1 MPRTNLASA
10 LQRLSDTS
18 RSARLA
24 GTDVDEA
31 VGRQRDFR
39 ASDEGLTRRQLLA
52 AGVVGTA
59 AASSVGQLIL
69 APRAGATPRPRS
81 QPTVAVIGAG
91 ISGMS
96 AAMTLRDAGF
106 DRVTVYEANSR
117 IGGRTFTR
125 ANDGF
130 FEPGQWAEWGGELI
144 DSTHKSVFALCRRYG
159 LSTVDLGG
167 HAQATNGA
175 EDVLWFAGGYYPW
188 NQAVADWKN
197 AGLEQLIQNQ
207 MSILPPYPWPFDAI
221 WSAEALALSRM
232 TIAEWIE
239 RFVPGGLTS
248 RLGRFIDVA
257 YAIEFGENVERQ
269 SVLNLLGLLGF
280 SNGGGKGGWWV
291 YGKSDERWKV
301 VGGNQ
306 QIALAQA
313 AELGIDRVALGYS
326 FLGARRTVNGRV
338 SLEFQTG
345 ARREVVTV
353 DRVVLALPL
362 GVMKRIK
369 SSGGFAGSGFE
380 TDVRKMGSIDALGFG
395 ADNKL
400 QLQIRDRFWTKPGI
414 WGNSNGE
421 SYSDTGYQEAW
432 AVTVGQPGA
441 TGIINNYTGGDVSR
455 QLNPA
460 VPFSDTNSASGGEYV
475 RAAARAFLGQ
485 IERVHPGMTDRWTGK
500 AMLSVWHVN
509 PYSWG
514 AYAYYPPGYCE
525 RYCTYERVAARP
537 FHFAGE
543 HVSQEAQGYIEGGA
557 IEGIRAAQE
566 IVADFV

>member
-1 MPRTNLASA
+1 MPRTTLASS
-10 LQRLSDTS
+10 LQRLADTC
-18 RSARLA
+18 RSAPLA
-24 GTDVDEA
+24 GADIDEA
-31 VGRQRDFR
+31 IGLQRDFL
-39 ASDEGLTRRQLLA
+39 STDEGFTRRQLLA

-69 APRAGATPRPRS
+69 AGRASATPRPRS
-81 QPTVAVIGAG
+81 QPTIAVVGAG

-106 DRVTVYEANSR
+106 TRVAVYEANSR

-125 ANDGF
+125 SNDGF

-144 DSTHKSVFALCRRYG
+144 DSNHKTVFALCRRYG
-159 LSTVDLGG
+159 FSTIDLGG

-175 EDVLWFAGGYYPW
+175 EDTLWFAGGYYPW
-188 NQAVADWKN
+188 KQAVADWKQ

-207 MSILPPYPWPFDAI
+207 MSILPPYPWPYHAA
-221 WSAEALALSRM
+221 WSPEAVALSRM
-232 TIAEWIE
+232 SVGEWID
-239 RFVPGGLTS
+239 RYVPGGRTS

-269 SVLNLLGLLGF
+269 SVLNLLSLLGF
-280 SNGGGKGGWWV
+280 SNGGGSGAWWV

-306 QIALAQA
+306 QIPVAQA
-313 AELGIDRVALGYS
+313 AELGPDRVALGYQ
-326 FLGARRTVNGRV
+326 LVGARRTVDGRV

-345 ARREVVTV
+345 SSREVVTA
-353 DRVVLALPL
+353 DRVVLAVPL

-369 SSGGFAGSGFE
+369 ASGGFAGSGFD
-380 TDVRKMGSIDALGFG
+380 TDARKMGSIDALGFG

-400 QLQIRDRFWTKPGI
+400 QLQIRDRFWAQAGV

-421 SYSDTGYQEAW
+421 SYSDSGYQEAW
-432 AVTVGQPGA
+432 AVTVGQPGT

-455 QLNPA
+455 RLNPA
-460 VPFSDTNSASGGEYV
+460 APFSDTDSASGGDFV
-475 RAAARAFLGQ
+475 RTAARTFLGQ
-485 IERVHPGMTDRWTGK
+485 IERVYPGMTDRWTGR

-509 PYSWG
+509 PFSWG
-514 AYAYYPPGYCE
+514 AYAYYPAGYCE
-525 RYCTYERVAARP
+525 RYCTYERVPARP

-557 IEGIRAAQE
+557 AEGIRAAQE
-566 IVADFV
+566 IVADYV